1 MIAICPNPYR
11 DADLDYSRIA
21 MEMLSKEGF
30 ACAVCPVFAAEGE
43 DVLPR
48 DISYRRLEEIGDD
61 CSLLIVIGGD
71 GTILSVVRALRGR
84 SIPVLGINLGTK
96 GFMTALEAEDFN
108 NILSAARGS
117 YRISERMMLDVAIER
132 AGKVIYTDL
141 ALNDAVIHGYGE
153 CINITAY
160 CCDDKMTGYSGDG
173 VIVAT
178 PTGSTGYSMSA
189 GGPIV
194 EPEAEAFILT
204 PICAHSISA
213 KPFVIG
219 AQKTISIKTEKLH
232 TRRAYLSIDGN
243 SVMDLSSGDRMIVR
257 RSEHRT
263 MMVRMGD
270 KTFFETAYEKL

>member
-11 DADLDYSRIA
+11 DADLDYSRRA
-21 MEMLSKEGF
+21 LEMLSGEGF
-30 ACAVCPVFAAEGE
+30 ECAICPVFAEKGE
-43 DVLPR
+43 DILPR
-48 DISYRRLEEIGDD
+48 DVSYRSVKDLGDD
-61 CSLLIVIGGD
+61 CTLLIVIGGD
-71 GTILSVVRALRGR
+71 GTILSVVRTLRGR
-84 SIPVLGINLGTK
+84 SIPVLGVNLGTK

-108 NILSAARGS
+108 EILSAAKGR
-117 YRISERMMLDVAIER
+117 YRLSERMMLDVAIER
-132 AGKVIYTDL
+132 GGEVIYTDL

-160 CCDDKMTGYSGDG
+160 CNDDKMTAYSGDG
-173 VIVAT
+173 VIVST
-178 PTGSTGYSMSA
+178 PTGSTGYSLSA

-219 AQKTISIKTEKLH
+219 SQKTISITTEKLH
-232 TRRAYLSIDGN
+232 TRRAYLSVDGN

-263 MMVRMGD
+263 LMVRIHD

>member
-11 DADLDYSRIA
+11 DADLDYSRRA
-21 MEMLSKEGF
+21 LQMLSEEGF
-30 ACAVCPVFAAEGE
+30 ESIICPVFAEEGAEI
-43 DVLPR
+43 LPR
-48 DISYRRLEEIGDD
+48 DVSYHSLKELGDD
-61 CSLLIVIGGD
+61 CTLLIVIGGD

-84 SIPVLGINLGTK
+84 SIPVLGVNLGTK

-108 NILSAARGS
+108 DILSAAKGR
-117 YRISERMMLDVAIER
+117 YRLSERMMLDVAIER
-132 AGKVIYTDL
+132 GGETIYTDL

-160 CCDDKMTGYSGDG
+160 CNDDKMTAYSGDG
-173 VIVAT
+173 VIVST

-219 AQKTISIKTEKLH
+219 SQKTISITTEKLH
-232 TRRAYLSIDGN
+232 TRRAYLSVDGN
-243 SVMDLSSGDRMIVR
+243 SVMDLCSGDRMIVR
-257 RSEHRT
+257 RSAHRT
-263 MMVRMGD
+263 LMVRIHD

>member
-11 DADLDYSRIA
+11 DADLDYSRRA
-21 MEMLSKEGF
+21 LEMLSGEGF
-30 ACAVCPVFAAEGE
+30 ECAICPVFAEEGE
-43 DVLPR
+43 DILPR
-48 DISYRRLEEIGDD
+48 DVSYRSVKDLGDD
-61 CSLLIVIGGD
+61 CTLLIVIGGD
-71 GTILSVVRALRGR
+71 GTILSVVRTLRGR
-84 SIPVLGINLGTK
+84 SIPVLGVNLGTK

-108 NILSAARGS
+108 EILSAAKGR
-117 YRISERMMLDVAIER
+117 YRLSERMMLDVAIER
-132 AGKVIYTDL
+132 GGEVIYSDL

-160 CCDDKMTGYSGDG
+160 CNDDKMTAYSGDG
-173 VIVAT
+173 VIVST
-178 PTGSTGYSMSA
+178 PTGSTGYSLSA

-219 AQKTISIKTEKLH
+219 SQKTISITTEKLH
-232 TRRAYLSIDGN
+232 TRRAYLSVDGN
-243 SVMDLSSGDRMIVR
+243 SVMDLCSGDRMIVR

-263 MMVRMGD
+263 LMVRIHD

>member
-11 DADLDYSRIA
+11 DADLDYSRRA
-21 MEMLSKEGF
+21 LQMLSEEGF
-30 ACAVCPVFAAEGE
+30 ESIICPVFAEEGE
-43 DVLPR
+43 DILPQ
-48 DISYRRLEEIGDD
+48 DVSYHSLKELGDD
-61 CSLLIVIGGD
+61 CTLLIVIGGD

-84 SIPVLGINLGTK
+84 SIPVLGVNLGTK

-108 NILSAARGS
+108 DILSAAKGR
-117 YRISERMMLDVAIER
+117 YRLSERMMLDVAIER
-132 AGKVIYTDL
+132 GGETIYTDL

-160 CCDDKMTGYSGDG
+160 CNDDKMTAYSGDG
-173 VIVAT
+173 VIVST

-219 AQKTISIKTEKLH
+219 SQKTISITTEKLH
-232 TRRAYLSIDGN
+232 TRRAYLSVDGN
-243 SVMDLSSGDRMIVR
+243 SVMDLCSGDRMIVR
-257 RSEHRT
+257 RSAHRT
-263 MMVRMGD
+263 LMVRIHD

>member
-11 DADLDYSRIA
+11 DADLDYSRRA
-21 MEMLSKEGF
+21 LEMLSGEGF
-30 ACAVCPVFAAEGE
+30 ECAICPVFAEEGE
-43 DVLPR
+43 DILPR
-48 DISYRRLEEIGDD
+48 DVSYRSVKDLGDD
-61 CSLLIVIGGD
+61 CTLLIVIGGD
-71 GTILSVVRALRGR
+71 GTILSVVRTLRGR
-84 SIPVLGINLGTK
+84 SIPVLGVNLGTK

-108 NILSAARGS
+108 EILSAAKGR
-117 YRISERMMLDVAIER
+117 YRLSERMMIDVAIER
-132 AGKVIYTDL
+132 GGEVIYTDL

-160 CCDDKMTGYSGDG
+160 CNDDKMTAYSGDG
-173 VIVAT
+173 VIVST
-178 PTGSTGYSMSA
+178 PTGSTGYSLSA

-219 AQKTISIKTEKLH
+219 SQKTISITTEKLH
-232 TRRAYLSIDGN
+232 TRRAYLSVDGN

-263 MMVRMGD
+263 LMVRIHD

>member
-11 DADLDYSRIA
+11 DADLDYSRRA

-96 GFMTALEAEDFN
+96 GFMTALEAEDFD

-257 RSEHRT
+257 RSEHCT

>member
-11 DADLDYSRIA
+11 DADLDYSRRA
-21 MEMLSKEGF
+21 LEMLSGEGF
-30 ACAVCPVFAAEGE
+30 ECAICPVFAEEGE
-43 DVLPR
+43 DILPR
-48 DISYRRLEEIGDD
+48 DVSYRSVKDLGDD
-61 CSLLIVIGGD
+61 CTLLIVIGGD
-71 GTILSVVRALRGR
+71 GTILSVVRTLRGR
-84 SIPVLGINLGTK
+84 SIPVLGVNLGTK

-108 NILSAARGS
+108 EILSAAKGR
-117 YRISERMMLDVAIER
+117 YRLSERMMIDVAIER
-132 AGKVIYTDL
+132 GGEVIYTDL

-160 CCDDKMTGYSGDG
+160 CNDDKMTAYSGDG
-173 VIVAT
+173 VIVST

-219 AQKTISIKTEKLH
+219 SQKTISITTEKLH
-232 TRRAYLSIDGN
+232 TRRAYLSVDGN
-243 SVMDLSSGDRMIVR
+243 SVMDLCSGDRMIVR

-263 MMVRMGD
+263 LMVRIHD

>member
-11 DADLDYSRIA
+11 DADLDYSRRA
-21 MEMLSKEGF
+21 LEMLSGEGF
-30 ACAVCPVFAAEGE
+30 ECAICPVFAEEGE
-43 DVLPR
+43 DILPR
-48 DISYRRLEEIGDD
+48 DVSYRSVKDLGDD
-61 CSLLIVIGGD
+61 CTLLIVIGGD
-71 GTILSVVRALRGR
+71 GTILSVVRTLRGR
-84 SIPVLGINLGTK
+84 SIPVLGVNLGTK

-108 NILSAARGS
+108 EILSAAKGR
-117 YRISERMMLDVAIER
+117 YRLSERMMIDVAIER
-132 AGKVIYTDL
+132 GGKVIYTDL

-160 CCDDKMTGYSGDG
+160 CNDDKMTAYSGDG
-173 VIVAT
+173 VIVST

-219 AQKTISIKTEKLH
+219 SQKTISITTEKLH
-232 TRRAYLSIDGN
+232 TRRAYLSVDGN
-243 SVMDLSSGDRMIVR
+243 SVMDLCSGDRMIVR

-263 MMVRMGD
+263 LMVRIHD

>member
-11 DADLDYSRIA
+11 DADLDYSRRA
-21 MEMLSKEGF
+21 LEMLSGEGF
-30 ACAVCPVFAAEGE
+30 ECAICPVFAEEGE
-43 DVLPR
+43 DILPR
-48 DISYRRLEEIGDD
+48 DVSYRSVKNLGDD
-61 CSLLIVIGGD
+61 CTLLIVIGGD
-71 GTILSVVRALRGR
+71 GTILSVVRTLRGR
-84 SIPVLGINLGTK
+84 SIPVLGVNLGTK

-108 NILSAARGS
+108 EILSAAKGR
-117 YRISERMMLDVAIER
+117 YRLSERMMLDVAIER
-132 AGKVIYTDL
+132 GGEVIYTDL

-160 CCDDKMTGYSGDG
+160 CNDDKMTAYSGDG
-173 VIVAT
+173 VIVST
-178 PTGSTGYSMSA
+178 PTGSTGYSLSA

-219 AQKTISIKTEKLH
+219 SQKTISITTEKLH
-232 TRRAYLSIDGN
+232 TRRAYLSVDGN
-243 SVMDLSSGDRMIVR
+243 SVMDLCSGDRMIVR

-263 MMVRMGD
+263 LMVRIHD

>member
-11 DADLDYSRIA
+11 DANLDYTRRA
-21 MEMLSKEGF
+21 MRMLSEEGID
-30 ACAVCPVFAAEGE
+30 CAVCPVFADDGE
-43 DVLPR
+43 DILPR
-48 DISYRRLEEIGDD
+48 DLSYSAVEELGED

-71 GTILSVVRALRGR
+71 GTILSVVRSLHGR
-84 SIPVLGINLGTK
+84 SIPVLGVNLGTK
-96 GFMTALEAEDFN
+96 GFMTALEAEDFEY
-108 NILSAARGS
+108 IRRAAKGD
-117 YRISERMMLDVAIER
+117 YRISERMMLDVTVER
-132 AGKVIYTDL
+132 DGKVICTDL

-160 CCDDKMTGYSGDG
+160 CDEDRMIAYSGDG

-194 EPEAEAFILT
+194 EPEAEGFILT
-204 PICAHSISA
+204 PICAHSIAA
-213 KPFVIG
+213 KPFVVG
-219 AQKTISIKTEKLH
+219 SQKRISVTTEKLH

-243 SVMDLSSGDRMIVR
+243 SVLDLASGDRMIVR

-263 MMVRMGD
+263 LMARVRE
-270 KTFFETAYEKL
+270 KSFFETAYEKL

>member
-11 DADLDYSRIA
+11 DADLDYSRRA
-21 MEMLSKEGF
+21 LEMLSGEGF
-30 ACAVCPVFAAEGE
+30 ECAICPVFAEEGE
-43 DVLPR
+43 DILPR
-48 DISYRRLEEIGDD
+48 DVSYRSVKNLGDD
-61 CSLLIVIGGD
+61 CTLLIVIGGD

-84 SIPVLGINLGTK
+84 SIPVLGVNLGTK

-108 NILSAARGS
+108 DILSAAKGR
-117 YRISERMMLDVAIER
+117 YRLSERMMLDVAIER
-132 AGKVIYTDL
+132 GGETIYTDL

-160 CCDDKMTGYSGDG
+160 CNDDKMTAYSGDG
-173 VIVAT
+173 VIVST

-219 AQKTISIKTEKLH
+219 SQKTISITTEKLH
-232 TRRAYLSIDGN
+232 TRRAYLSVDGN
-243 SVMDLSSGDRMIVR
+243 SVMDLCSGDRMIVR
-257 RSEHRT
+257 RSAHRT
-263 MMVRMGD
+263 LMVRIHD

>member
-11 DADLDYSRIA
+11 DADLDYSRRA
-21 MEMLSKEGF
+21 LEMLSGEGF
-30 ACAVCPVFAAEGE
+30 ECAICPVFAEEGE
-43 DVLPR
+43 DILPR
-48 DISYRRLEEIGDD
+48 DVSYRSVKDLGDD
-61 CSLLIVIGGD
+61 CTLLIVIGGD
-71 GTILSVVRALRGR
+71 GTILSVVRTLRGR
-84 SIPVLGINLGTK
+84 SIPVLGVNLGTK
-96 GFMTALEAEDFN
+96 GFMTALEVEDFN
-108 NILSAARGS
+108 EILSAAKGR
-117 YRISERMMLDVAIER
+117 YRLSERMMIDVAIER
-132 AGKVIYTDL
+132 GGKVIYTDL

-160 CCDDKMTGYSGDG
+160 CNDDKMTAYSGDG
-173 VIVAT
+173 VIVST
-178 PTGSTGYSMSA
+178 PTGSTGYSLSA

-219 AQKTISIKTEKLH
+219 SQKTISITTEKLH
-232 TRRAYLSIDGN
+232 TRRAYLSVDGN
-243 SVMDLSSGDRMIVR
+243 SVMDLCSGDRMIVR

-263 MMVRMGD
+263 LMVRIHD

>member
-11 DADLDYSRIA
+11 DADLDYSRRA
-21 MEMLSKEGF
+21 LEMLSGEGF
-30 ACAVCPVFAAEGE
+30 ECAICPVFAEEGE
-43 DVLPR
+43 DILPR
-48 DISYRRLEEIGDD
+48 DVSYRSVKNLGDD
-61 CSLLIVIGGD
+61 CTLLIVIGGD
-71 GTILSVVRALRGR
+71 GTILSVVRTLRGR
-84 SIPVLGINLGTK
+84 SIPVLGVNLGTK

-108 NILSAARGS
+108 EILSAAKGR
-117 YRISERMMLDVAIER
+117 YRLSERMMIDVAIER
-132 AGKVIYTDL
+132 GGEVIYTDL

-160 CCDDKMTGYSGDG
+160 CNDDKMTAYSGDG
-173 VIVAT
+173 VIVST

-219 AQKTISIKTEKLH
+219 SQKTISITTEKLH
-232 TRRAYLSIDGN
+232 TRRAYLSVDGN
-243 SVMDLSSGDRMIVR
+243 SVMDLCSGDRMIVR

-263 MMVRMGD
+263 LMVRIHD

>member
-11 DADLDYSRIA
+11 DADLDYSRRA
-21 MEMLSKEGF
+21 LEMLSGEGF
-30 ACAVCPVFAAEGE
+30 ECAICPVFAEEGE
-43 DVLPR
+43 DILPR
-48 DISYRRLEEIGDD
+48 DVSYRSVKDLGDD
-61 CSLLIVIGGD
+61 CTLLIVIGGD
-71 GTILSVVRALRGR
+71 GTILSVVRTLRGR
-84 SIPVLGINLGTK
+84 SIPVLGVNLGTK

-108 NILSAARGS
+108 EILSAAKGR
-117 YRISERMMLDVAIER
+117 YRLSERMMIDVAIER
-132 AGKVIYTDL
+132 GGKVIYTDL

-160 CCDDKMTGYSGDG
+160 CNDDKMTAYSGDG
-173 VIVAT
+173 VIVST
-178 PTGSTGYSMSA
+178 PTGSTGYSLSA

-219 AQKTISIKTEKLH
+219 SQKTISITTEKLH
-232 TRRAYLSIDGN
+232 TRRAYLSVDGN

-263 MMVRMGD
+263 LMVRIHD